1 MRRKALRTLQK
12 VYEYLLSRILRIY
25 RERVKKLKAELK
37 ELEEG
42 KTAEEDGETKEKLA
56 ELYQLASSYYSIK
69 DMLVQCCHFFII
81 LLTFCLGNEHYLITC
96 LTHGKTF
103 TRIFQP

>member
-1 MRRKALRTLQK
+1 M
-12 VYEYLLSRILRIY
+12 
-25 RERVKKLKAELK
+25 KAELK

-42 KTAEEDGETKEKLA
+42 KTAEEDGETKEKLT

-81 LLTFCLGNEHYLITC
+81 LLTFWFRNKYHLIYVSN
-96 LTHGKTF
+96 
-103 TRIFQP
+103 PW